1 MRFGVGDFSG
11 QRPPSSGAPATESRE
26 SAPARARPVTH
37 RQLYAEMLEQSELIE
52 AAGLD
57 SMWVSEHHFAED
69 GYMPGVLPIAAALL
83 ARTSRLIVGTDRL
96 AASLHNPIRLAED
109 AIALDLLS
117 GGRFILGLS
126 LCYRREEFEAFGV
139 EPSTDAQRLE
149 ALVPVLR
156 AAFGGRATRV
166 EGRQVLI
173 NPGPHTSGGPKLMI
187 AADGDHGA
195 ARAAHLA
202 DMLMVDPT
210 EPWNVVEGAIATFDR
225 ERGDTQ
231 GGLVLFSY
239 GALSERG
246 GEAAWSEV
254 AKGFRYMRHNYDRWM
269 GREPTRDLPPKHYRV
284 LLGTPGEVAEQAAE
298 YRRRYGDRVHLVL
311 RCNYPGMDAAAVA
324 EQLRLWGLAAQAVR
338 SGTVR

>member
-83 ARTSRLIVGTDRL
+83 GRTSRLIVGTDRL

-126 LCYRREEFEAFGV
+126 LCYRAEEFAGFGIT
-139 EPSTDAQRLE
+139 PSRDAQRLE
-149 ALVPVLR
+149 STVPVLR
-156 AAFGGRATRV
+156 AAFAGRAASLD
-166 EGRQVLI
+166 GREVLVT
-173 NPGPHTSGGPKLMI
+173 PGPSTPGGPKLMI
-187 AADGDHGA
+187 AADGDDGA
-195 ARAAHLA
+195 ARAARLA
-202 DMLMVDPT
+202 ELLMVDPT
-210 EPWNVVEGAIATFDR
+210 EPW
-225 ERGDTQ
+225 
-231 GGLVLFSY
+231 
-239 GALSERG
+239 
-246 GEAAWSEV
+246 
-254 AKGFRYMRHNYDRWM
+254 
-269 GREPTRDLPPKHYRV
+269 
-284 LLGTPGEVAEQAAE
+284 
-298 YRRRYGDRVHLVL
+298 
-311 RCNYPGMDAAAVA
+311 
-324 EQLRLWGLAAQAVR
+324 QAVDEA
-338 SGTVR
+338 V